1 MFISAILEIKV
12 FKRSGTA
19 ILMKYLFGRACFFT
33 LLVAFSITAGA
44 QGDNTTDSPFTVTVG
59 VDHSPPYR
67 IVNAQTQS
75 GLYLDIFNEIAERLN
90 WQVVYEE
97 VPFRRILLLMREGE
111 VDIMLGPVKV
121 ESRQDFM
128 TYVAPAFPPE
138 RRLFFYLDEE
148 NRIDRYSDL
157 YGKSVGVL
165 EGARYFERFDQDEKL
180 NRQPAPRYRNLMMML
195 EKGRVDV
202 VVAPEFAG
210 LAAARNL
217 ELKAEI
223 SPFSVPGESSWI
235 AVSNKSPVM
244 SHADEI
250 VEALEQVERE
260 GLMESLVQEYMGP
273 SVN

>member
-1 MFISAILEIKV
+1 ML
-12 FKRSGTA
+12 GTG
-19 ILMKYLFGRACFFT
+19 ILMKYLFGQACFFT

-44 QGDNTTDSPFTVTVG
+44 QGDNITDSPFTVTVG

-75 GLYLDIFNEIAERLN
+75 GLYLDIFNEIAERLD
-90 WQVVYEE
+90 WQVVYKE
-97 VPFRRILLLMREGE
+97 VPFRRILMLMREGE

-138 RRLFFYLDEE
+138 KRLFFYLDEE

-157 YGKSVGVL
+157 YGKAVGVL
-165 EGARYFERFDQDEKL
+165 EGATYFERFDQDEKL
-180 NRQPAPRYRNLMMML
+180 NKQTAPRYRNLMMML

-217 ELKAEI
+217 VPQAEV
-223 SPFSVPGESSWI
+223 SPFSVPGKSSWI
-235 AVSNKSPVM
+235 AVSNKSQVM
-244 SHADEI
+244 SCADELI
-250 VEALEQVERE
+250 EVLEQVERE
-260 GLMESLVQEYMGP
+260 GLMESLVQEYMGQT
-273 SVN
+273 VN